1 MSDKVSYMKRGITG
15 KKYDYFSKDVVRI
28 LNIRQ
33 SIWYFENGV
42 ELLDIYLSQREEG
55 EKVLVFVFD
64 KESSKPY
71 FDLWCKRKTNSD
83 NESLV

>member
-42 ELLDIYLSQREEG
+42 ELLDIYLSQREDG
-55 EKVLVFVFD
+55 EKILVFVFD

-71 FDLWCKRKTNSD
+71 YDLWCQRRTNTD
-83 NESLV
+83 

>member
-1 MSDKVSYMKRGITG
+1 MEGKMSDKVSYMKRGITG

-42 ELLDIYLSQREEG
+42 ELLDIYLSQREDG
-55 EKVLVFVFD
+55 EKILVFVFD

-71 FDLWCKRKTNSD
+71 YDLWCQRRTNTD
-83 NESLV
+83 

>member
-42 ELLDIYLSQREEG
+42 ELLDIYLSQREDG

-71 FDLWCKRKTNSD
+71 FDLWCKRKTNLD
-83 NESLV
+83 NQNL

>member
-1 MSDKVSYMKRGITG
+1 MEGKMIDKVSYMKRGITG

-42 ELLDIYLSQREEG
+42 ELLDIYLSQREDG
-55 EKVLVFVFD
+55 EKILVFVFD

-71 FDLWCKRKTNSD
+71 YDLWCQRRTNTD
-83 NESLV
+83 